1 MRHVQLRAFHHV
13 ALEGGFSRAAEALN
27 LTQPAISDQVR
38 KLEEQYDVILF
49 DRSRRQATLTERGA
63 QLFEITR
70 RLFAVEAQAQELLTE
85 TQALRSGALRL
96 IADSAHH
103 VLHILGPFTRAYPRV
118 AVSIRTGNSEE
129 VLARLRDYEADIGVL
144 GAAPAGRSFVTVK
157 LGASPLIAFAAA
169 DQPLARRRAIGL
181 AELAAH
187 PLVLREPGSKTREGF
202 EAAIGARGLT
212 LHATMEA
219 EGREAVRELV
229 ASGAGVG
236 VVSEAEF
243 GQDPRL
249 SPIRLSDCA
258 IVMEE
263 SLICLRERR
272 NSRLISAF
280 LEIALK

>member
-1 MRHVQLRAFHHV
+1 MRHVQLRAFHQV
-13 ALEGGFSRAAEALN
+13 ALSGGFSRAGEALS

-38 KLEEQYDVILF
+38 KLEDEYDVVLF
-49 DRSRRQATLTERGA
+49 DRSHKQVTLTARGA

-103 VLHILGPFTRAYPRV
+103 VLHILGPFTRAYPKV
-118 AVSIRTGNSEE
+118 AVSVRTGNSEE

-144 GAAPAGRSFVTVK
+144 GAAPAGRGFVTVK

-169 DQPLARRRAIGL
+169 THPLARRRTITL
-181 AELAAH
+181 AELASH

-202 EAAIGARGLT
+202 EAEARTRGLT
-212 LHATMEA
+212 LRATMEA

-229 ASGAGVG
+229 AAGAGIG
-236 VVSEAEF
+236 IVSEAEF
-243 GQDPRL
+243 GRDPRL
-249 SPIRLSDCA
+249 RPIQISDCR

-272 NSRLISAF
+272 NSRLINAF
-280 LEIALK
+280 LDIALK